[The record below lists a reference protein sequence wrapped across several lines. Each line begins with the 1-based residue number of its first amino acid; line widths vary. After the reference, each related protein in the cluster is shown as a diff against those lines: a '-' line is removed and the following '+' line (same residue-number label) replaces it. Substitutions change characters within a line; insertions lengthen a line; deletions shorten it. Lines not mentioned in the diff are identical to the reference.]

1 MKKSFII
8 ILIVIL
14 FIFLIPLIFTNKRV
28 VDTSTNNNIDLE
40 VVDFNYSEY
49 SEIKLLHKDTDEV
62 EEVKLDDYIACV
74 VSAEMPVSYELEALK
89 AQAIVARTYTI
100 YKITTSKKHDNADIC
115 DKSTCCQAWISK
127 ENRLKRWKESD
138 AQNNWNKIIRAVN
151 ETAGKIVT
159 YNNKPINAFFH
170 ANSGGKTEIPFY
182 VWGGSGYPY
191 LQVVETSGEDAYSQ
205 YSSEAEFTKEEL
217 ERKIREK
224 HSDFEIDLEENDCIE
239 IKERDSSNR
248 VVTVKIGNLN
258 LSGVETRTLLGLRS
272 ANFTVDISNNKVNFK
287 VIGYGHG
294 VGMSQTGADALAK
307 QGKNSEEIIK
317 HFYSGV
323 EIKDKF

>member
-307 QGKNSEEIIK
+307 QGKNCEEIIK